1 MKIKVFT
8 TTQKGMITL
17 TQKELQE
24 LLNEAYYE
32 GYKDGSEVVTYKSS
46 PLVTTTPWV
55 TTTVAS
61 EGNKTIPYT
70 SNTGLTLSAED
81 LKPYSISYSTGTD
94 SVCATIGGKETN
106 EI

>member
-46 PLVTTTPWV
+46 PWGI

-61 EGNKTIPYT
+61 DGNKSIPYT
-70 SNTGLTLSAED
+70 SNTNLTLSAED
-81 LKPYSISYSTGTD
+81 LKPYSISYSAGTD
-94 SVCATIGGKETN
+94 SVCATIGGKETD

>member
-46 PLVTTTPWV
+46 PWV

-61 EGNKTIPYT
+61 EGNKTVPYT

-106 EI
+106 EV